1 MHLLPLVVKHAL
13 KYRQED
19 FSCHSNYIFVSHWAD
34 VQNILLRFILILMV
48 ISCLPSVKLTVVLFR
63 PQVQVSDVLERW
75 QQRPSRSRVGGIGSL
90 GPGTL
95 LSRTLHENVSGSS
108 LKTTCLVLCPDIW
121 FWYSSIREP
130 DQNYLA
136 FFFG

>member
-1 MHLLPLVVKHAL
+1 MLVVFFLFFFLKGVMIFHAI
-13 KYRQED
+13 QT
-19 FSCHSNYIFVSHWAD
+19 IIVSHWAD

-48 ISCLPSVKLTVVLFR
+48 ISFLPSVKLTVVLFR

-75 QQRPSRSRVGGIGSL
+75 QQRASRSRVGGIGSL

-95 LSRTLHENVSGSS
+95 LSRTLHENVSGSN

-121 FWYSSIREP
+121 FWYSSII
-130 DQNYLA
+130 
-136 FFFG
+136 